1 MWAKENN
8 TKRDPLP
15 DGWEELLKVIKE
27 DLSIDMVVNLKE
39 S

>member
-8 TKRDPLP
+8 AKRDSLP

>member
-8 TKRDPLP
+8 IKKDSLP
-15 DGWEELLKVIKE
+15 SGWEELLRIIKE
-27 DLSIDMVVNLKE
+27 DLSIDIVVNLKE